1 MGTTATPRPGSPGG
15 PLWDPGAIPAA
26 TVVVARDRTDG
37 VEVLMLRRDRD
48 LAFAGGAWVFPGG
61 RIDPAD
67 HDDHRHEQQGHDDA
81 HAELERAARR
91 AAVREAA
98 EEAGLRLEPSALH
111 RWSHWTPPPE
121 APRRFSTA
129 FFVTAVHD
137 DHPVRVDGSEIREHR
152 WQQPGDVLE
161 LHADGSVSLSPP
173 TFITLTQLSA
183 LDSTARLSDG
193 VGRGQEVEHF
203 ATRVAS
209 LDDAIV
215 ALYHGDAG
223 YETGDATATG
233 ARHRLVMGTRWTY
246 ERSP

>member
-1 MGTTATPRPGSPGG
+1 
-15 PLWDPGAIPAA
+15 
-26 TVVVARDRTDG
+26 
-37 VEVLMLRRDRD
+37 MLRRDRD

-183 LDSTARLSDG
+183 LDSTAATQRRRRPRPGGRALRDTRG
-193 VGRGQEVEHF
+193 VARRRDRG
-203 ATRVAS
+203 
-209 LDDAIV
+209 
-215 ALYHGDAG
+215 ALP
-223 YETGDATATG
+223 
-233 ARHRLVMGTRWTY
+233 R
-246 ERSP
+246 